1 MSKTIDLMQFQ
12 INAVFLGV
20 IMYVIESKESSKA
33 CTCNDDLPQLVSEHD
48 YKEPNSD
55 KKYNLPRFQDET

>member
-1 MSKTIDLMQFQ
+1 MSKVIDLMQFQ

-20 IMYVIESKESSKA
+20 IMYVIESKA

-55 KKYNLPRFQDET
+55 KNIIFQDET

>member
-1 MSKTIDLMQFQ
+1 MQFY

-33 CTCNDDLPQLVSEHD
+33 CTCNDDLPQLVFEHD
-48 YKEPNSD
+48 YMYKEPLSGCQTVI
-55 KKYNLPRFQDET
+55 RI

>member
-1 MSKTIDLMQFQ
+1 MSKAIDLMQFQ

-48 YKEPNSD
+48 YKEPLSGCQTVIE
-55 KKYNLPRFQDET
+55 RI

>member
-1 MSKTIDLMQFQ
+1 
-12 INAVFLGV
+12 
-20 IMYVIESKESSKA
+20 MYVIESKESSKA